1 MSERSRGIA
10 FVLLAALLWST
21 GGLGIKLAEG
31 GPMAIGG
38 VRSLFA
44 LPVLIWAF
52 RSSFASAGPTLRRP
66 GVWAAAVSYAVC
78 VTTFAA
84 STRLTTSANAI
95 VLQYTGPIYVAL
107 LSGPF
112 LGERP
117 RTPDYV
123 ALGGCLVGMLLFSR
137 EDLSATGS
145 TGIAL
150 ALVSGVAF
158 GLLPL
163 FLRRE
168 IASGAPLEA
177 QVLAILLGN
186 VLAVVGTLPFIILS
200 PPVGLQSW
208 VSLALLGT
216 FQIACAYLAFARGL
230 RYLRAVEASV
240 VQTVEPVLNP
250 VWVWLGV
257 GEVPG
262 PWAVGGG
269 LVVVASVLARSIWPA
284 PATIR
289 E

>member
-10 FVLLAALLWST
+10 LVLLAAVLWST
-21 GGLGIKLAEG
+21 GGIGLKLAEG
-31 GPMAIGG
+31 GPMAMGG

-52 RSSFASAGPTLRRP
+52 RRSFRGAGPILRRP
-66 GVWAAAVSYAVC
+66 GVWAAAASYAVC
-78 VTTFAA
+78 VVTFAA
-84 STRLTTSANAI
+84 STRMTTAANAI
-95 VLQYTGPIYVAL
+95 VLQYTGPVYVAL
-107 LSGPF
+107 LSGPL

-117 RTPDYV
+117 RAPDFV
-123 ALGGCLVGMLLFSR
+123 ALAGCLVGMLLFSR
-137 EDLSATGS
+137 EDLRATGS
-145 TGIAL
+145 TGIVL

-168 IASGAPLEA
+168 IAAGAPLEA

-186 VLAVVGTLPFIILS
+186 VLAVAGTLPFIVSS
-200 PPVGLQSW
+200 PPVGAISW

-216 FQIACAYLAFARGL
+216 FQIAFAYLAFARGL
-230 RYLRAVEASV
+230 RHLRAVEASV

-250 VWVWLGV
+250 VWVWLGI

-262 PWAVGGG
+262 PWAIAGG
-269 LVVVASVLARSIWPA
+269 LVVVGSVLARSLWPA

>member
-10 FVLLAALLWST
+10 LVLLAALLWST

-31 GPMAIGG
+31 GPMALGG

-52 RSSFASAGPTLRRP
+52 RTSFHGSGPILRRP
-66 GVWAAAVSYAVC
+66 GVWGAAFAYAVC
-78 VTTFAA
+78 VVTFAA
-84 STRLTTSANAI
+84 ATRLTTAANAI
-95 VLQYTGPIYVAL
+95 ALQYTGPVYVAL
-107 LSGPF
+107 LSGPL

-117 RTPDYV
+117 RAADFV
-123 ALGGCLVGMLLFSR
+123 ALVGCLFGMLLFSR
-137 EDLSATGS
+137 EDLEASGSA
-145 TGIAL
+145 GIAL

-158 GLLPL
+158 GALPL
-163 FLRRE
+163 LLRRE
-168 IASGAPLEA
+168 IASGAPPEA
-177 QVLAILLGN
+177 QVFAILLGN
-186 VLAVVGTLPFIILS
+186 VIAVVGTLPFIVS
-200 PPVGLQSW
+200 APPVGLQSW

-216 FQIACAYLAFARGL
+216 FQIGFAYLAYARGL
-230 RYLRAVEASV
+230 RHLRAVEASV

-250 VWVWLGV
+250 VWVWLGM

-262 PWAVGGG
+262 PWAVAGG
-269 LVVVASVLARSIWPA
+269 LVVVASVLARSVWPA